1 MPSEFTHLFVA
12 GVLGKTCTP
21 EKMPPRFWAL
31 TAVCSVL
38 PDVDVIG
45 FYYGIRYNDMFGHR
59 GFFHS
64 LTFALLAS
72 LLVVIL
78 AFPSVQRFSKKWW
91 ALVVFFF
98 LVTASHGFLDA
109 MTDKGLGVGFFIP
122 FDNSRYFMPWR
133 PIFASPMSIRKFF
146 GQNGLVVLAAE
157 ILWIWMPVLLLY
169 AGVRLIRRWRRQAP
183 APKGT

>member
-12 GVLGKTCTP
+12 GVLGKAYTP
-21 EKMPPRFWAL
+21 EKMPTRFWVL
-31 TAVCSVL
+31 SAVCSVL

-45 FYYGIRYNDMFGHR
+45 FYYGIKYNDMFGHR

-64 LTFALLAS
+64 LTFALLLSA
-72 LLVVIL
+72 LVVIL

-91 ALVVFFF
+91 GMIAFFCV
-98 LVTASHGFLDA
+98 VTASHGFLDA

-122 FDNSRYFMPWR
+122 FDNARYFLPWR

-146 GQNGLVVLAAE
+146 GHDGLVVLVTE
-157 ILWIWMPVLLLY
+157 IIWIWIPVLLLY
-169 AGVRLIRRWRRQAP
+169 VGVRVIRNH
-183 APKGT
+183 KGPIRIP